1 VILTVRERVNMQKL
15 IGTGSDNASVMV
27 GDSGGVYGIMKG
39 KCNLPKLILVFNI

>member
-1 VILTVRERVNMQKL
+1 MQKL

-27 GDSGGVYGIMKG
+27 GDSGGVYGIIKG